1 MNIQSIKWVDAEHTS
16 LRVTLDDGRVMS
28 CPWPC
33 ATWHRERLQAWLD
46 AGGVIQPE
54 DPPPAPID
62 LSDFDNVEKA
72 IKAMGLVIAQF
83 ANKTPAEVK
92 AAFKAKWDSLP

>member
-1 MNIQSIKWVDAEHTS
+1 MNIQSIKWASAEHTS
-16 LRVTLDDGRVMS
+16 LKVTLGNDNEVI

-33 ATWHRERLQAWLD
+33 KTWHWEHLQQWLD
-46 AGGVIQPE
+46 AGGVIEPE

-83 ANKTPAEVK
+83 ANKTPAQVR
-92 AAFKAKWDSLP
+92 AAFKQAWDSLP